1 MNKSGYTSQTDG
13 EIGFIIDGHHMNH
26 MSLQVST
33 YYSLLTLATVIPVLI
48 FIFDVPVRA
57 QNCGKQQKLS

>member
-26 MSLQVST
+26 MSLQVS
-33 YYSLLTLATVIPVLI
+33 YYSLLTLATVIFVLI
-48 FIFDVPVRA
+48 LIFDVPVRA
-57 QNCGKQQKLS
+57 ENCGNQQKLS